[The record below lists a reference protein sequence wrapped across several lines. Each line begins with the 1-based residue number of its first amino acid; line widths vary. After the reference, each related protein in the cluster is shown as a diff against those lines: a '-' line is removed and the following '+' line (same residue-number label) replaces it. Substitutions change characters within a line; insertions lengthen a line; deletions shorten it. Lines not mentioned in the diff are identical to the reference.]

1 MINQLSFGM
10 PTLIEKPG
18 IRESVK
24 LCTELGLDFIEL
36 NMNLPQ
42 YQIGIMDAD
51 ELRKAAA
58 TNNISLTI
66 HLDENLNVCD
76 FNNRVADAYRH
87 TVFGTIDLAKRM
99 DVDILNMHMAPGVWF
114 SLPDKRVY
122 LFDLYRERYLEKL
135 KVFREQC
142 EKAIGASGIR
152 ICVENSGGYP
162 SYLQDGVE
170 ILLESDVFSLT
181 WDVGH
186 DQAIQNADAPFL
198 VKHAG
203 RVAHM
208 HIHDAIG
215 ARNHLV
221 LGSGEV
227 DLANHI
233 RFAKEHDCRCVI
245 ETKSVDGLRESVSFL
260 KTMLEQEI

>member
-1 MINQLSFGM
+1 MMNQLLFGM
-10 PTLIEKPG
+10 PTLIERPG

-51 ELRKAAA
+51 ELRKSA
-58 TNNISLTI
+58 TANGIFLTI
-66 HLDENLNVCD
+66 HLDENLNICD

-99 DVDILNMHMAPGVWF
+99 DVDILNMHMAPGIWF
-114 SLPDKRVY
+114 TLPDKRVY
-122 LFDLYRERYLEKL
+122 LFDLYKDRYLEKL
-135 KVFREQC
+135 KLFRDQC
-142 EKAIGASGIR
+142 EKAIGGSGIR
-152 ICVENSGGYP
+152 ICVENSGGYHA
-162 SYLQDGVE
+162 YLQDGVE
-170 ILLESDVFSLT
+170 MLLESQVFALT

-186 DQAIQNADAPFL
+186 DQAIQNSDSAFINS
-198 VKHAG
+198 HAS

-215 ARNHLV
+215 SSNHLV

-227 DLANHI
+227 DLADRI
-233 RFAKEHDCRCVI
+233 RFAKEHGCRCVI
-245 ETKSVDGLRESVSFL
+245 ETKSVDGLKASVSFL
-260 KTMLEQEI
+260 KTMLGQAG

>member
-1 MINQLSFGM
+1 MMNQLNFGM

-18 IRESVK
+18 IREAVK

-58 TNNISLTI
+58 ANGIFLTI

-99 DVDILNMHMAPGVWF
+99 DVVILNMHMAAGVWF
-114 SLPDKRVY
+114 TLPDKRVY
-122 LFDLYRERYLEKL
+122 LFDTYRDRYLEKL
-135 KVFREQC
+135 KLFREQC
-142 EKAIGASGIR
+142 HKAIGGSGIR
-152 ICVENSGGYP
+152 ICVENSGGYQDF
-162 SYLQDGVE
+162 LRDGVE
-170 ILLESDVFSLT
+170 ILLESDVFALT

-186 DQAIQNADAPFL
+186 DQAIQNADTAFIR
-198 VKHAG
+198 KHAD
-203 RVAHM
+203 RIMHM
-208 HIHDAIG
+208 HIHDAVG
-215 ARNHLV
+215 SRNHLV

-227 DLANHI
+227 DLANCI
-233 RFAKEHDCRCVI
+233 AFAKEHDCQCVI
-245 ETKSVDGLRESVSFL
+245 ETKTVDGLRESVSYL
-260 KTMLEQEI
+260 KTMFQ